1 MHGLRQR
8 KHTDRP
14 ISVQQDGVGGA
25 ENTQGRTLHYGCED
39 RSSLSAREESKAKAK
54 AKTKTKAKARAKT
67 GNQSTR
73 VHPLVK
79 RRPLRILC
87 HSDQRYG
94 RLCLETPRALAALSR
109 WARGEHIE

>member
-8 KHTDRP
+8 KHADRP

-25 ENTQGRTLHYGCED
+25 ENTQGRTLHYGCEG
-39 RSSLSAREESKAKAK
+39 RSNLSAREESKAK
-54 AKTKTKAKARAKT
+54 TKARAKIR
-67 GNQSTR
+67 NKSTR
-73 VHPLVK
+73 GRPLVK

-94 RLCLETPRALAALSR
+94 RLCFETPCASAALSR